1 MLLKNV
7 IGLSP
12 DKSKHQFYLDIQ
24 PVSIFTIF
32 ESFSKVYILDNFY
45 NPVQLAIF
53 INKYYVFQK
62 LGNGLGAAGRVQI
75 NVHLEELGSVADKNV
90 KDPNEGN
97 MKAHWL
103 LRFWANHLDF

>member
-32 ESFSKVYILDNFY
+32 ESFSKVYNFY

-53 INKYYVFQK
+53 INKYYVF
-62 LGNGLGAAGRVQI
+62 
-75 NVHLEELGSVADKNV
+75 
-90 KDPNEGN
+90 
-97 MKAHWL
+97 
-103 LRFWANHLDF
+103 